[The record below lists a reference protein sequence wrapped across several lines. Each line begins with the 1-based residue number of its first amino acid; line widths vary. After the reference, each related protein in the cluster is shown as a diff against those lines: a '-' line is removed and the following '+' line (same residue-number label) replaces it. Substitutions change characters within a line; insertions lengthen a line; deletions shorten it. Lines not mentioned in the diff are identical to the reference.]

1 MRDKRV
7 GKGGERVHL
16 GGVRVSEARR
26 KMGEKEVKE
35 EKG

>member
-7 GKGGERVHL
+7 SKGGEGIHL
-16 GGVRVSEARR
+16 GGVRVSEEQR

-35 EKG
+35 ENG